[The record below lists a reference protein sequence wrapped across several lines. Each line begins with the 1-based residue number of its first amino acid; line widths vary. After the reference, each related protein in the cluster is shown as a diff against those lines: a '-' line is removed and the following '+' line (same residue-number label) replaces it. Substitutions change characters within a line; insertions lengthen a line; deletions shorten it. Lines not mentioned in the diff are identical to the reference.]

1 MNERLKEAFIEF
13 LNSAIENY
21 HLSFNSLEN
30 INCHLK
36 YVEQQR
42 EKLKNYWKKTILY
55 FHCKNFLINVFF

>member
-42 EKLKNYWKKTILY
+42 EKLKKL
-55 FHCKNFLINVFF
+55 LRLL